1 MLNVSFQ
8 DLLWLLNHST
18 HAQFQGCKK
27 HKFNK
32 FKNNFVVFIFQLITL
47 LMSLYFQHLFWHYRK
62 LSSFVQNLKNTL
74 KYFAQKCLFRTI
86 K

>member
-1 MLNVSFQ
+1 MLNVYFQ
-8 DLLWLLNHST
+8 DLSWLLNHST

-32 FKNNFVVFIFQLITL
+32 FKNNFVVFIFKRITL

-62 LSSFVQNLKNTL
+62 LSSFAKFEKHFKIFCTKMFISN
-74 KYFAQKCLFRTI
+74 Y
-86 K
+86 